1 MNKENVK
8 NGLKNLVI
16 CAVWLKVETIRLSF
30 MKSRDII
37 WRFEAAPSFV
47 WKDGGREVIHE
58 ITYTTI

>member
-1 MNKENVK
+1 MNELCMHVRSK
-8 NGLKNLVI
+8 LH
-16 CAVWLKVETIRLSF
+16 
-30 MKSRDII
+30 II